1 MAAFRW
7 ACQDACSDATIT
19 TFGGDNFRGTPL
31 KTGVMV
37 VFDFI
42 LLSMELR
49 ILMQF
54 SQHDDKK
61 THSIQKKLTG
71 KE

>member
-7 ACQDACSDATIT
+7 AYQDACSDAIIT
-19 TFGGDNFRGTPL
+19 TFGGDNFGCPSQ

-42 LLSMELR
+42 LLSMELKM
-49 ILMQF
+49 LMQF

-61 THSIQKKLTG
+61 THSIQKKLAG